1 MTKANSIDNYIP
13 SEIDILEED
22 LKDKDCVI
30 AKQLSKINILKA
42 IVRKKNKI
50 IEKKNASIESIE
62 YKDNLL
68 RANETTI
75 ESLCKQLQESSSII
89 EKLIEKNQ

>member
-22 LKDKDCVI
+22 LKNKDCVI

-42 IVRKKNKI
+42 IVRKKN
-50 IEKKNASIESIE
+50 ATIE

-68 RANETTI
+68 LANETTI
-75 ESLCKQLQESSSII
+75 ESLCKQLQESSAII
-89 EKLIEKNQ
+89 EKLIEKN